1 VRILQV
7 FKHFGYG
14 GTPRM
19 IELLDRQWAADGHE
33 VLTWLPS
40 PQRTPSSP
48 RVRTEDVFPIARH
61 RPDVTVVHGG
71 LIGAADLGITPAST
85 RSPVVEVLHRLAPA
99 RPGASAYVAVS
110 ESVAALQAVPC
121 TVIPNGVTS
130 GEPTRSRGATRAALG
145 ISDDAVVVGRHTR
158 MVMEKGWHTTIRV
171 LEQAWARDARIHALL
186 VGADDGSVSRLLRT
200 WAHGKP
206 CSVCAWQEN
215 PADLLHA
222 ADIYLETSPPE
233 AWGLAAAEAALM
245 GLPIVGFAS
254 QQRSAI
260 LGNWFR
266 GCPAGDTRSAADQL
280 LELANDPAMRRE
292 IGERLQERI
301 RTRFNPRTCARRY
314 LVLFEEL
321 LSAGPSL
328 WRVTH
333 QPPTVHR

>member
-19 IELLDRQWAADGHE
+19 IELLDRQWTADGHD

-40 PQRTPSSP
+40 PQRKPSSP
-48 RVRTEDVFPIARH
+48 RVRTQDVFHIALH

-85 RSPVVEVLHRLAPA
+85 RSVVVEVLHRLVPGC
-99 RPGASAYVAVS
+99 PGASAYVAVS

-121 TVIPNGVTS
+121 TVIPNGVTV
-130 GEPTRSRGATRAALG
+130 GEPTRSRLATRAALG
-145 ISDDAVVVGRHTR
+145 IGDDAVVVARHSR

-186 VGADDGSVSRLLRT
+186 VGADAGSVSHLLRT

-206 CSVCAWQEN
+206 CAVCAWQED

-233 AWGLAAAEAALM
+233 AWGLAAAEAALV

-254 QQRSAI
+254 EQRSAI
-260 LGNWFR
+260 LGDWFR
-266 GCPAGDTRSAADQL
+266 GCPADDTRSAADQV
-280 LELANDPAMRRE
+280 LELADDPARRRE
-292 IGERLQERI
+292 LGGRLQERI
-301 RTRFNPRTCARRY
+301 RRRFDPRTCARRY
-314 LVLFEEL
+314 LALFKEL
-321 LSAGPSL
+321 LATGPSS
-328 WRVTH
+328 WRIMH
-333 QPPTVHR
+333 EQAMHP